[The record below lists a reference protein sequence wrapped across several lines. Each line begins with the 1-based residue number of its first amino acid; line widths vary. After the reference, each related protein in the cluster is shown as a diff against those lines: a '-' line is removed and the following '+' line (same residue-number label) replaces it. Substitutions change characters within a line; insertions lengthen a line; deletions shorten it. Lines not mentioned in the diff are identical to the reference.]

1 MPWYVYLIAYIFTRI
16 IYVQSL
22 SKAAG
27 NFKDETKGT
36 IILQVLAG
44 SFALLFIPFF
54 NWHYSTNINDY
65 FLILLACILY
75 AATDMLT
82 TLVYKHLDPATN
94 DIIAQTSTIFLIFYG
109 LVLFHEKIT
118 LFQTLGALL
127 IIGANVLLGYA
138 KRKQTPTS
146 IKWIILALISRFS
159 FATAIT
165 IDVEISK
172 HFNLPFYIALTLFIP
187 ALLLILAKRYKPASI
202 PTELRAQN
210 LRYIF
215 ANSLFWTLMI
225 ITGILALQSYKVTI
239 MAPLRATTTLINA
252 LIVALIFKQH
262 ANWQTKIIASL
273 LVILG
278 MFLLFV

>member
-1 MPWYVYLIAYIFTRI
+1 MHWYVYLLAYIFTRI

-22 SKAAG
+22 GKAAS

-54 NWHYSTNINDY
+54 SWRYSTNIGDY
-65 FLILLACILY
+65 VFILLACVLY

-82 TLVYKHLDPATN
+82 TLAYKHLDPATN

-127 IIGANVLLGYA
+127 IIGANILLGYA

-146 IKWIILALISRFS
+146 VKWIILALISRFS

-172 HFNLPFYIALTLFIP
+172 HFNLPLYIAITLFIP
-187 ALLLILAKRYKPASI
+187 ALMLILAKGYKLSSL
-202 PTELRAQN
+202 PTELRTRNIQHI
-210 LRYIF
+210 LT
-215 ANSLFWTLMI
+215 NSLFWTFMI
-225 ITGILALQSYKVTI
+225 ITGILSLQTYKVTI
-239 MAPLRATTTLINA
+239 VAPLRATTTLINA
-252 LIVALIFKQH
+252 LIVALIFKQR
-262 ANWQTKIIASL
+262 ASWQAKIIASL